1 MINRQP
7 GSGTRVYLEQAV
19 ARLKID
25 PKKISG
31 YGTAVSTHLEVGLS
45 VLRSEADVGLA
56 TTTTAQ
62 LLGLGF
68 VSLRRE
74 RFDVLILKDRFFA
87 PNIQLLMD
95 IIGSGEFR
103 DRVEAMGGYDVS
115 ESGRVISSKHH

>member
-1 MINRQP
+1 LIENLLVTAD
-7 GSGTRVYLEQAV
+7 GGAAAAAAQAPALV
-19 ARLKID
+19 
-25 PKKISG
+25 
-31 YGTAVSTHLEVGLS
+31 
-45 VLRSEADVGLA
+45 LA
-56 TTTTAQ
+56 TKTTAQ

-74 RFDVLILKDRFFA
+74 RFDVLILKDRFFG
-87 PNIQLLMD
+87 PNIQLLLD